1 MDEDQ
6 ADLIKSTIRDR
17 EAVIAEIPSDPEI
30 MMAGLKGEALDM
42 ELPEI
47 ETVVSTL
54 SGDMI

>member
-1 MDEDQ
+1 MDKDQ
-6 ADLIKSTIRDR
+6 ADLIRSTIRDR

-42 ELPEI
+42 DLPEV
-47 ETVVSTL
+47 ETVLSTL